1 MLFSPARFWLLL
13 LFTALLFGF
22 SQKTLAQGSLSSG
35 DSVRYILTDMQVQ
48 LDATQ
53 AVNDL
58 YNFQFAKAE
67 RQFRWLKQQFPRHP
81 LPYFLLALSEW
92 WKIVPNP
99 ELEVHDER
107 FLSYLDTSIRFAE
120 LMLDTNGQN
129 KEALFFLAAAYGFK
143 GRLYSDRKQW
153 RKATFAGRLAVKYM
167 NESRGSHALSP
178 EFLFGEALYNYYSVW
193 VPENYAMLRPIVA
206 FFPKGDKQL
215 GLQQLRE
222 TALNAFYT
230 RTEAQVFLMKIYAND
245 EKRPEEATEIAG
257 YLHRTFP
264 GNAYFHRY
272 YARMLFTQGKLYDCE
287 KICLDIM
294 AKLDSGMVGYEAV
307 TGRYAAFFL
316 GYTYKNLYRNTE
328 KARTYYKATIRYSEQ
343 SGSVKAGYYLYAL
356 SYMGGIYEEEG
367 NLYQASV
374 HYQKILNS
382 KEKDSPAYK
391 DAQEFFKSN
400 KKRKLKKLKPTV
412 EE

>member
-1 MLFSPARFWLLL
+1 MSLYFSRSFTVL
-13 LFTALLFGF
+13 LFFVWFCGGSPHAA
-22 SQKTLAQGSLSSG
+22 AQGMRPSPDSLH
-35 DSVRYILTDMQVQ
+35 YILTDMQVQ

-58 YNFQFAKAE
+58 YNFKFEKAE

-81 LPYFLLALSEW
+81 LPYFLLALSAW

-99 ELEVHDER
+99 DLEVYDDR

-120 LMLDTNGQN
+120 LMLDTNDKN
-129 KEALFFLAAAYGFK
+129 REAMFFLAAAYGFK
-143 GRLYSDRKQW
+143 GRLYSDRKHW

-167 NESRGSHALSP
+167 NDSRGSHSLSP

-222 TALNAFYT
+222 SALNAFYT

-245 EKRPEEATEIAG
+245 EKRPADATEIAS

-264 GNAYFHRY
+264 DNAYFHRY
-272 YARMLFTQGKLYDCE
+272 YARMLFTQGRMYECE
-287 KICLDIM
+287 RVCLDIIT
-294 AKLDSGMVGYEAV
+294 KLDSGLVGYEAV

-316 GYTYKNLYRNTE
+316 GYLYKNLHRDTD
-328 KARTYYKATIRYSEQ
+328 KARTYYKATIQFAEQ
-343 SGSVKAGYYLYAL
+343 SNSLKAGYYLYAL
-356 SYMGGIYEEEG
+356 SYMGKIYEEEG
-367 NLYQASV
+367 NLYLASV